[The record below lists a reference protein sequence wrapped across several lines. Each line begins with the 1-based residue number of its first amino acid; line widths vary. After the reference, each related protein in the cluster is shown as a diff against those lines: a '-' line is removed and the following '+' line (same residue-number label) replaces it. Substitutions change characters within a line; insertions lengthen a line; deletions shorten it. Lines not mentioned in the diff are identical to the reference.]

1 MLFFGLLGYFMRKYE
16 FPVVPMLLAII
27 LGPALEEHLRISLI
41 ISQGDPSIFIKHPIS
56 LVFIII
62 ALITFIGPLIGRVR
76 VSGGEKE

>member
-1 MLFFGLLGYFMRKYE
+1 MRKYE

-56 LVFIII
+56 LLFIII
-62 ALITFIGPLIGRVR
+62 SLISFGGPLLKRIRA
-76 VSGGEKE
+76 SEEE